1 MTNAFLYDSGC
12 GVVFR
17 CMLAGLDSYGH
28 AQWVNITPTEVA
40 ETMDDY
46 MEREGFEG
54 TKFCLLTMEG
64 EAAQS
69 RMVAKILAKAME
81 CPVDELSADLLYAI
95 RNMRQLGV
103 TWNKDPLELE
113 VRVIENPKEGKRSGK
128 YSFWLEDVQLLN
140 TTIGDVDGFDDLT
153 ELFGWIRTYFL
164 VVAMTAEIPIMK
176 KSLRINEKLQKM
188 MKKRDL
194 AMFDEIKNESSF

>member
-17 CMLAGLDSYGH
+17 CMFAGLDSYGH

-128 YSFWLEDVQLLN
+128 YSFWLEAVQLLN

>member
-1 MTNAFLYDSGC
+1 MF
-12 GVVFR
+12 
-17 CMLAGLDSYGH
+17 AGLDSYGH